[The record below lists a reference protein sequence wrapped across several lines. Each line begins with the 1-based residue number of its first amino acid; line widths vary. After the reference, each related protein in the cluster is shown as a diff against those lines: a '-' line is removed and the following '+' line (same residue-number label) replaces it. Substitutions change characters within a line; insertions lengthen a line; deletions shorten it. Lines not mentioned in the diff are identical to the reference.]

1 MDEKRA
7 LPQALGLEP
16 HDWYWATWRDL
27 PPLERPA
34 AQPFDL
40 AQCVERLSGI
50 GTGKDRS
57 AWDWMSAG
65 MTPALSPQEA
75 TVWLAA
81 MQRAATT
88 TTTTLPDVAAQLW
101 RERFDRMPDAD
112 AVLKVVMS
120 VPVSPALML
129 PLANLLP
136 IVDVIDVLFA
146 VERHDSAR
154 RAWQL
159 PALALLDGFR
169 VHALPYLTPR
179 ELAAA
184 RERARRELG
193 RSRWPRRPRRYSYDA
208 PPLAFHLAACLGLH
222 DAILSLVESWP
233 DTRYARGDR
242 SEYWLRPQ
250 DIIFGLGDPR
260 LVKTHMRRLGLTL
273 TRPAH
278 VRAWLAHTEAAA
290 LDLVYDSIMARTDKD
305 GANALLDTFARVDI
319 PEAAPHML
327 RLMIFSRTPR
337 PARAWL
343 EAHPTETITGLVPVA
358 AGNGRLA
365 IEAAG
370 YLRSLARR
378 GHDEAVRAA
387 FGHVDLTMPDGPH
400 VTLSIPEQPISLDDE
415 STLDPLRDAC
425 SPATS
430 KRTGK
435 RPSWLHIGDLPPIVV
450 ESHCLDDAR
459 VEAVL
464 LALRQSTLDAP
475 HTLLV
480 TLRRH
485 ADRATLD
492 AFAWSLFTFWLA
504 EGAPPKELWMLTA
517 LGLLSGD
524 ASALKLA
531 NLIRVWPRDG
541 QSRRAALG
549 LRCLRAIGSDAALR
563 ALYGIA
569 REVTFK
575 GLKRR
580 AWDCMEE
587 CARDRGLTLPALE
600 DRFIPAC
607 GLDAHGSRAF
617 DLGNRRLHAV
627 IGPGLRPMLRA
638 EDGAV
643 RRILSRP
650 RATDDPALATRAI
663 EQWKAFKEQ
672 VATVVDE
679 QSRRLEGAMFADRRW
694 PLEEL
699 KTILLRH
706 PVMGQ
711 MVRLLVWGVYDA
723 SGALVASF
731 RIAEDGAYADSL
743 DETLTFPA
751 GKRVT
756 VGVVQP
762 DHLPDEERQTWITLL
777 CDYGIIPPFPQ
788 LSRAERVERRGRPWE
803 WAA

>member
-1 MDEKRA
+1 MDASKRRTGDMDIEMDKTRT
-7 LPQALGLEP
+7 LPRTLGLEP

-40 AQCVERLSGI
+40 ARCVERLSGV
-50 GTGKDRS
+50 GTGKNRS

-65 MTPALSPQEA
+65 IESALSPQEA
-75 TVWLAA
+75 TFWLAA

-88 TTTTLPDVAAQLW
+88 TTTTPPDVAAQLW
-101 RERFDRMPDAD
+101 REHFDRMPDAD
-112 AVLKVVMS
+112 AVRKVVTS

-136 IVDVIDVLFA
+136 VVDVIDVLFA
-146 VERHDSAR
+146 VERHNSAR

-169 VHALPYLTPR
+169 AHALPYLTPL
-179 ELAAA
+179 ELDAA
-184 RERARRELG
+184 RERVRRELK
-193 RSRWPRRPRRYSYDA
+193 RVRWPRRRRRHSYDA

-233 DTRYARGDR
+233 DRRYSRNDR

-250 DIIFGLGDPR
+250 DIIFGLGGPR
-260 LVKTHMRRLGLTL
+260 LVETHMRRLGLTL

-278 VRAWLAHTEAAA
+278 VRAWLAHTAVAA
-290 LDLVYDSIMARTDKD
+290 LDLVHDSVTASADKD
-305 GANALLDTFARVDI
+305 GANALLDTFARVDASQ
-319 PEAAPHML
+319 AAPHML
-327 RLMIFSRTPR
+327 RLMIFSRTPE

-343 EAHPTETITGLVPVA
+343 EAHPTETVAGLAPVV
-358 AGNGRLA
+358 AGNGPLA

-370 YLRSLARR
+370 YLRGLARR
-378 GHDEAVRAA
+378 GHDEA
-387 FGHVDLTMPDGPH
+387 
-400 VTLSIPEQPISLDDE
+400 IPV
-415 STLDPLRDAC
+415 
-425 SPATS
+425 TS

-435 RPSWLHIGDLPPIVV
+435 RAPWLHSGDLPPIVV
-450 ESHCLDDAR
+450 GARRLDDAR

-475 HTLLV
+475 HALIGA
-480 TLRRH
+480 LRRD
-485 ADRATLD
+485 ADRASLD
-492 AFAWSLFTFWLA
+492 TFAWSLFTFWLA
-504 EGAPPKELWMLTA
+504 AGAPPKELWALTA
-517 LGLLSGD
+517 LGLLGGD
-524 ASALKLA
+524 PSALKLA
-531 NLIRVWPRDG
+531 DLIRVWPRDG

-549 LRCLRAIGSDAALR
+549 LRCLRAINSDAALR

-575 GLKRR
+575 ALKRR
-580 AWDCMEE
+580 AWECMEE
-587 CARDRGLTLPALE
+587 CARARGLTLAALE
-600 DRFIPAC
+600 DRLIPNC
-607 GLDAHGSRAF
+607 GLDAHGSRTF
-617 DLGNRRLHAV
+617 DLGSRRFHAV
-627 IGPGLRPMLRA
+627 IRPGLRPLLRA
-638 EDGAV
+638 EDDAV

-650 RATDDPALATRAI
+650 RASDDPTLAARAI
-663 EQWKAFKEQ
+663 EEWKAFKEQ

-694 PLEEL
+694 PPEEL

-731 RIAEDGAYADSL
+731 RIAEDGAYADSR
-743 DETLTFPA
+743 DETLAYPA
-751 GKRVT
+751 GKEVT

-762 DHLPDEERQTWITLL
+762 DHLPDDERQTWITLL